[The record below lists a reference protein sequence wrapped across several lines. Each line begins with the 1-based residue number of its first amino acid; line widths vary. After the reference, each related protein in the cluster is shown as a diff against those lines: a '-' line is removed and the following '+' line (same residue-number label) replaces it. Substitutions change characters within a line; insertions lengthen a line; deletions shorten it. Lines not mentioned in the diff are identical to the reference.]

1 MPRVESADR
10 RVAGP
15 DVALTQRVL
24 LWLAYVAFVIYGS
37 LVPLD
42 FRLLPFDQAWA
53 TFKQLPMLKLGVE
66 SRADWIANGVLYVP
80 VGFLSVALF
89 GWNKGLRARFPL
101 LVGTACFC
109 FALALAVEFAQL
121 YFPPR
126 TVSRN
131 DVIAE
136 LIGSVVGIA
145 LAFHWSAWFRK
156 VLAALSGNLGQLAGR
171 ALQAY
176 AVAYLLFSLFPFDFL
191 LSKAELVAKVQS
203 DAWGWLFAEQGTG
216 RGPVILIAKLTAEML
231 AVLPLGFILGRWN
244 LARERPATQHAVLY
258 GIVLGVAIE
267 TAQFFIFSGS
277 SQGVSLLTR
286 AIGMYGGARLWQD
299 RISLHDLHLQ
309 PRSRKLALPLGLL
322 YLLALVAVNG
332 WFDHAW
338 HGEAVASRT
347 LAEARFLPF
356 YYHYYTTEHAAL
368 ISLVSV
374 ALMYAPIGVLA
385 WLRWWSP
392 AAALWV
398 AALAATGIESSKL
411 FLAHHPDPTNLLI
424 GAIAAWSVSKL
435 LQGLE
440 QASVATRQAGLT
452 VVTRPVIR
460 IDEKASAGSAGHAS
474 RRACLALATILAVA
488 AWIVID
494 FPFYPGLLAL
504 LLLCYAALL
513 WFQPGLLWAAIPA
526 AIPLLDLAPWSGRY
540 YLDEFDFLVIV
551 SLAVGYARV
560 RPAPKGSCRDLP
572 GLAVACLL
580 ALTFT
585 VSTLYAVLPMALP
598 DVNSF
603 SSYYSPFNALRIAR
617 GALWALLLFALM
629 HRFTAAGQDVRPV
642 FAAGMGVGLAG
653 TIAVVI
659 WERML
664 FPGLL
669 NFTDTYRV
677 TGPFSQMH
685 TGGADIEA
693 YLTAALPF
701 ALLPMVQA
709 RSLAARLASGLL
721 LLGASYAIMVTFSR
735 AGYAGFA
742 LALIIACLLILP
754 SRWPSA
760 ARNTA
765 RDPAPA
771 PMQEARASGPGA
783 LRSRVYRWAA
793 AGLLLALA
801 AAVAVPI
808 YSGAFAQ
815 QRISAIGHDLA
826 ARRDHWADTLAM
838 RDPGLITA
846 LLGMGVGRFPETHYW
861 RSSEPRA
868 TSYRLESEHGN
879 TFLRLG
885 TGNPLYMEQFIRIA
899 PGEEYTLQLDIRGPQ
914 AGKGVSVSLCEKLL
928 LTSGLCIFKTA
939 DIAEGDGQ
947 WQSQQF
953 RLSSG
958 ELGSGG
964 WLARRP
970 VKLSLAN
977 ASQGRVDI
985 DNVRLLAA
993 DGTQVSHNGDFEQGL
1008 DRWFFSVDQDLP
1020 WHVWSMPV
1028 AILFDQGWLGL
1039 VAMAGL
1045 IGLGMTRTSRRAWT
1059 GDVWAGAFLAALS
1072 GVLVITLL
1080 DTLIDA
1086 PRFLLLLLLLTW
1098 VGWAGESRS
1107 ARGAP

>member
-1 MPRVESADR
+1 MSRVESADR
-10 RVAGP
+10 PVAGP

-24 LWLAYVAFVIYGS
+24 LWLAYVAFVVYGS

-53 TFKQLPMLKLGVE
+53 TFKQLRMLQLGVE

-101 LVGTACFC
+101 IVGTALFC

-121 YFPPR
+121 FFPPR

-136 LIGSVVGIA
+136 AIGSVVGIA

-156 VLAALSGNLGQLAGR
+156 VLAALTGNLGQLASR

-191 LSKAELVAKVQS
+191 LSKAELAAKVQS

-216 RGPVILIAKLTAEML
+216 RGPVILMAKLTAEML
-231 AVLPLGFILGRWN
+231 AVLPLGLMLGRWN
-244 LARERPATQHAVLY
+244 LARERSATRHAVLY
-258 GIVLGVAIE
+258 GIVLGLAIE

-338 HGEAVASRT
+338 HGAAVASRT

-392 AAALWV
+392 AMALWV
-398 AALAATGIESSKL
+398 ATLAATGIESSKL

-424 GAIAAWSVSKL
+424 GAIAAWSVTKL

-440 QASVATRQAGLT
+440 QASAGTRQAGLT
-452 VVTRPVIR
+452 VVARPGKR
-460 IDEKASAGSAGHAS
+460 ASADSAGRDS
-474 RRACLALATILAVA
+474 RRTCLALATILAVA

-551 SLAVGYARV
+551 SLAIGYARI
-560 RPAPKGSCRDLP
+560 RPAPKGSCRDVP

-598 DVNSF
+598 DINSF

-629 HRFTAAGQDVRPV
+629 HRFTAAGHDVRPV

-664 FPGLL
+664 FPGLF

-685 TGGADIEA
+685 TGGADIET

-701 ALLPMVQA
+701 ALLPMAQA
-709 RSLAARLASGLL
+709 RPLAARLASGLL

-754 SRWPSA
+754 WRWLNA

-765 RDPAPA
+765 RGPAPTPMPGEPAFA
-771 PMQEARASGPGA
+771 PDSR
-783 LRSRVYRWAA
+783 RSRVYRWAA

-815 QRISAIGHDLA
+815 QRISAIGQDLA
-826 ARRDHWADTLAM
+826 ARRAHWADTLAM
-838 RDPGLITA
+838 RDQGLITA
-846 LLGMGVGRFPETHYW
+846 LLGMGIGRFPETHYW
-861 RSSEPRA
+861 RSSEPKA
-868 TSYRLESEHGN
+868 TSYRLESERGN

-885 TGNPLYMEQFIRIA
+885 TGNPLYMEQFILIA
-899 PGEEYTLQLDIRGPQ
+899 AGEEYLLQLDVRGPQ

-928 LTSGLCIFKTA
+928 LTSGRCVFKTA
-939 DIAEGDGQ
+939 DLAEGDGQ
-947 WQSQQF
+947 WQSQQWH
-953 RLSSG
+953 LSSG

-977 ASQGRVDI
+977 ASQGRVDV

-993 DGTQVSHNGDFEQGL
+993 DGTRISHNGDFEQGL

-1039 VAMAGL
+1039 VAMAAL
-1045 IGLGMTRTSRRAWT
+1045 IGLGMTRTARRALT
-1059 GDVWAGAFLAALS
+1059 GDAWAGAVLAALS

-1080 DTLIDA
+1080 DTVIDA

-1098 VGWAGESRS
+1098 TGWAGGSR
-1107 ARGAP
+1107 ADRGAP

>member
-10 RVAGP
+10 RLAGP

-24 LWLAYVAFVIYGS
+24 LWLAYVTFVVYGS

-42 FRLLPFDQAWA
+42 FRPLPLDQAWA
-53 TFKQLPMLKLGVE
+53 TFKQLRMLQLGVE

-89 GWNKGLRARFPL
+89 GWNKGLRARLPL
-101 LVGTACFC
+101 LVGTALFC

-121 YFPPR
+121 FFPPR

-136 LIGSVVGIA
+136 AIGSVVGIA

-156 VLAALSGNLGQLAGR
+156 VLAALTGNLGQLASR

-191 LSKAELVAKVQS
+191 LSPAELVAKVQS
-203 DAWGWLFAEQGTG
+203 NAWGWFLAEQGTG

-231 AVLPLGFILGRWN
+231 AVLPLGLILGRWN
-244 LARERPATQHAVLY
+244 LARDRPATRHAVLY
-258 GIVLGVAIE
+258 GVVLGLAIE
-267 TAQFFIFSGS
+267 TAQFFIYSGS

-286 AIGMYGGARLWQD
+286 AIGMYGGARLWRD
-299 RISLHDLHLQ
+299 RLSLHDLHLD
-309 PRSRKLALPLGLL
+309 PRSRRLAMPLGLL

-332 WFDHAW
+332 WFDQAW
-338 HGEAVASRT
+338 HGSAVASHT

-374 ALMYAPIGVLA
+374 ALMYGPVGVLA

-392 AAALWV
+392 AAALWA
-398 AALAATGIESSKL
+398 AALAATVIESSKL

-424 GAIAAWSVSKL
+424 GAIAAWSVTKL

-440 QASVATRQAGLT
+440 QAPVATRQAGLP
-452 VVTRPVIR
+452 VRTRPVMR
-460 IDEKASAGSAGHAS
+460 IGEKASAGSADRGS
-474 RRACLALATILAVA
+474 GRTGLALATILAVA

-560 RPAPKGSCRDLP
+560 RPAPKGFCRDVP

-603 SSYYSPFNALRIAR
+603 TNYYSPFNALRITR

-629 HRFTAAGQDVRPV
+629 HRFTAAGHDVRPL

-664 FPGLL
+664 FPGLF

-685 TGGADIEA
+685 TGGADIET

-742 LALIIACLLILP
+742 LALIITCLVILP
-754 SRWPSA
+754 WRWLNA

-765 RDPAPA
+765 SDPAPTPMPGEPAFA
-771 PMQEARASGPGA
+771 PDSR
-783 LRSRVYRWAA
+783 RSRVYRWAA
-793 AGLLLALA
+793 ASVLLALA

-815 QRISAIGHDLA
+815 QRISAIGQDLA
-826 ARRDHWADTLAM
+826 ARRAHWADTLAM
-838 RDPGLITA
+838 RDPGPITA
-846 LLGMGVGRFPETHYW
+846 LLGMGIGRFPETHYW

-879 TFLRLG
+879 TFLRFG
-885 TGNPLYMEQFIRIA
+885 TGNPLYIEQFILIA
-899 PGEEYTLQLDIRGPQ
+899 PAEEYRLQLDIRGPQ
-914 AGKGVSVSLCEKLL
+914 AGKGVSVFLCEKLL
-928 LTSGLCIFKTA
+928 LTSGRCVFKTA
-939 DIAEGDGQ
+939 DLAEGDGQ
-947 WQSQQF
+947 WQSQQWL
-953 RLSSG
+953 LSSG

-977 ASQGRVDI
+977 ASQGRVDV
-985 DNVRLLAA
+985 DNVRLLTA
-993 DGTQVSHNGDFEQGL
+993 DGVEISHNGDFEQGL

-1039 VAMAGL
+1039 TAMAAL
-1045 IGLGMTRTSRRAWT
+1045 IGLGMTRTARRALT
-1059 GDVWAGAFLAALS
+1059 GDAWAGAVLAALS

-1080 DTLIDA
+1080 DTVIDA

-1098 VGWAGESRS
+1098 AGWAGSSR
-1107 ARGAP
+1107 ADRRKP